1 MDMTI
6 KESMMKNQVFVSIL
20 MNKLAIIPI
29 FFLTM
34 CGTAP
39 ITDPPAHACSP
50 RLDGKP
56 TYCPDEKDLIL
67 KPVELPKEQLK
78 GEIDIYNPHHWQSIQ
93 MMFQRNM
100 RKGKIEQTATK
111 PGDAINNA
119 LDNFWEQQNGSNGS
133 TEQEKLL

>member
-1 MDMTI
+1 
-6 KESMMKNQVFVSIL
+6 

-50 RLDGKP
+50 RLDGQP
-56 TYCPDEKDLIL
+56 TNCPKDLIL
-67 KPVELPKEQLK
+67 VKPVELPKEQLK

-100 RKGKIEQTATK
+100 NKGRIEQTATK
-111 PGDAINNA
+111 PSDSIDQA
-119 LDNFWEQQNGSNGS
+119 LLKFEML
-133 TEQEKLL
+133 TESDQ

>member
-1 MDMTI
+1 MTI

-93 MMFQRNM
+93 MMFQRNA
-100 RKGKIEQTATK
+100 RKGRIEQTATK
-111 PGDAINNA
+111 PGDAIINA
-119 LDNFWEQQNGSNGS
+119 LDNFWEQENGSNGS
-133 TEQEKLL
+133 TKSEELL